1 MKEATEYVKMHVH
14 LDHPDT
20 TPVIPKHHATC
31 LEKIPRQVWEL
42 ESSEA
47 KYNWWL
53 SRWSEYK
60 QLYGLKD
67 LQLTTELQAWLST
80 DLSMQLQ
87 RSMGS
92 GLTSSTEV
100 SILKTIKSF
109 AVQSGSILLH
119 RYTLSNMQRDMLH
132 LSNWL
137 SVQAEL
143 LRPDDNGHHH
153 QGYP

>member
-20 TPVIPKHHATC
+20 TPVIPKSC

-53 SRWSEYK
+53 SRCSEYK

-100 SILKTIKSF
+100 SILETIKSF